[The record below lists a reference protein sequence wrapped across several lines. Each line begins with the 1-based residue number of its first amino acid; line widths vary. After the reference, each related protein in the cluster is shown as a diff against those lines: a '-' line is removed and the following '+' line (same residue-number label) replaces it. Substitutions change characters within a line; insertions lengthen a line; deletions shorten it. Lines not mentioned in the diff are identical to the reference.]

1 MGGQPRS
8 VHGVDIMKQLTIKE
22 RLYKLEQK
30 INLLMNNHLTHMDS
44 RIRRNEYLLYTILFF
59 LLGISWK
66 LMWN

>member
-8 VHGVDIMKQLTIKE
+8 VYGVDIMKQLTIKE

>member
-1 MGGQPRS
+1 MGDQPRS

-30 INLLMNNHLTHMDS
+30 INLLMSNHLTHMDS
-44 RIRRNEYLLYTILFF
+44 RIRRNEWLLYTILFF

-66 LMWN
+66 LMWT

>member
-66 LMWN
+66 LMWS